1 MAKSRGKKEGVLR
14 LQLRI
19 KASTHPALFEV
30 LRDAG
35 PYYNTKRL
43 ITLAQH
49 GMSLDGLEGGDAPA
63 FFPQPTEGT
72 KPRTRAAKHKPSG
85 DKAVVSAVVAV
96 PAGKG
101 AASEKRYDIPDSA
114 ADEIDELLGTF
125 A

>member
-72 KPRTRAAKHKPSG
+72 KPRTRAAKHKPSV
-85 DKAVVSAVVAV
+85 DKAVVSAGAAV

-101 AASEKRYDIPDSA
+101 AALGQMYNIPDSA
-114 ADEIDELLGTF
+114 ADEIDGMF
-125 A
+125 NSF